1 MTSKISKF
9 LLLLLISLLQS
20 CSGGKIGN
28 ILESSFKNSDQIN
41 LNEIKEESKIKT
53 QKKSPVDENNKKTL
67 LIQKEKLKKESL
79 LKNDPV
85 NLSKKKKINLTN
97 QQLINKNIVE
107 TKSIKKRKFDPQSYR
122 IIVILREVDPTAPA
136 QNFSNILR
144 NSSLNFEI
152 EKIERFPLLEN
163 NEIKN

>member
-53 QKKSPVDENNKKTL
+53 QTKSLVDENNNKPL
-67 LIQKEKLKKESL
+67 LMQKEKLKKESL

-85 NLSKKKKINLTN
+85 NLSKKKRINLTN
-97 QQLINKNIVE
+97 QKLINKNIVE

>member
-41 LNEIKEESKIKT
+41 LNEIKEESKLKT
-53 QKKSPVDENNKKTL
+53 QKKSLFDENNKKPL
-67 LIQKEKLKKESL
+67 LIQKQKFKKESL
-79 LKNDPV
+79 LNNDPV